1 MNYWDSI
8 IVPTKQ
14 SRRVQLS
21 SDLEISNKI
30 TILIMFH
37 TLDFMLAKQ

>member
-1 MNYWDSI
+1 MNYWNDFI

-14 SRRVQLS
+14 SRRIQLS
-21 SDLEISNKI
+21 SDLEIGDKI

-37 TLDFMLAKQ
+37 TLDLMVKQ